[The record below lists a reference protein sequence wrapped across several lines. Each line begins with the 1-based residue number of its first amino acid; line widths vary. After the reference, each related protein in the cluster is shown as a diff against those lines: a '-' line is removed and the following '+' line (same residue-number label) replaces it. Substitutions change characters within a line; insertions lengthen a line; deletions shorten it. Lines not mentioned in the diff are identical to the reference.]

1 MGKSRKISGAKVM
14 RVRHSADI
22 GSDADRGR
30 RCPTRPELASPV
42 PTSPTERLDY
52 IAAMVQELKTM
63 SAQANCQT
71 LAGLLDLA
79 YREAK
84 QRRRGCQ

>member
-1 MGKSRKISGAKVM
+1 MSNSRKISGAKVM

-30 RCPTRPELASPV
+30 GCPRPDLTSPV
-42 PTSPTERLDY
+42 PTSPVERLDY